1 MFVNLYADS
10 KLDHVHAHIQH
21 MFLCPMKPFE
31 DMIEH
36 LCKHSF
42 RGLCLVNQ
50 SVIEMNNKHA
60 TNPKNLFPRVTLT
73 YHDRLGVNLR
83 KRRYKVKFM

>member
-1 MFVNLYADS
+1 MYDKSSILLILFGTIFIIIINVSIVFVKMTQTWLLYLYADL

-36 LCKHSF
+36 LCKNSF
-42 RGLCLVNQ
+42 RGLCLVN
-50 SVIEMNNKHA
+50 
-60 TNPKNLFPRVTLT
+60 
-73 YHDRLGVNLR
+73 
-83 KRRYKVKFM
+83 